1 MNGIENSVNEQFS
14 QAYLKGFS
22 ATRRFLI
29 SRGVYKD
36 TAEEIA
42 QAAWAK
48 GWEYRFQLQQPELL
62 GVWVN
67 SIAKNMLLNQIRMN
81 QRFSELTE
89 SPSLSPKMAL
99 MLDAQR
105 MLNKC
110 PSRDAQLLSEYYI
123 MGYTTDE
130 IAKNT
135 GSCPATIRVRLLR
148 LRRSLKRKF
157 TPLSARQNSNPVEP
171 SVQTQVRSA
180 A

>member
-1 MNGIENSVNEQFS
+1 MNATKDSANEQFS

-22 ATRRFLI
+22 ATKRFLI
-29 SRGVYKD
+29 SRGVYSD
-36 TAEEIA
+36 TAEELA

-89 SPSLSPKMAL
+89 SPSLHPKMAL

-135 GSCPATIRVRLLR
+135 GACPATVRVRLLR
-148 LRRSLKRKF
+148 LRRTLKRKF
-157 TPLSARQNSNPVEP
+157 TPLSVRQNSNHAEPVVE
-171 SVQTQVRSA
+171 TQVRSA